1 MPRSRKILGLS
12 AVSVTLLVVAVL
24 VVVAAFG
31 LGRLTAQSPEG
42 DQTERSGPTGQE
54 GSSTETSAP
63 VEPASEGAELVR
75 LTNPPEKT
83 LWALSADTYAAGVR
97 ITVEFQPYGIG
108 PSSFGPS
115 VVVLVTSAEAE
126 DPSAKAP
133 DLEGRNVIF
142 LLGDSV
148 VDKGGTYEGVA
159 VTQAQGDRVVLVL
172 EDVTSVAQE

>member
-1 MPRSRKILGLS
+1 MEKPSGRTWVVLA
-12 AVSVTLLVVAVL
+12 AVLAILLVA
-24 VVVAAFG
+24 AAFG
-31 LGRLTAQSPEG
+31 LGSLTARSPED
-42 DQTERSGPTGQE
+42 DQTEESGQTGQD
-54 GSSTETSAP
+54 GSSAETSAP
-63 VEPASEGAELVR
+63 VEPAPEGAELVR

-83 LWALSADTYAAGVR
+83 LWALSADTYSAGVG
-97 ITVEFQPYGIG
+97 IAVEFQPYGIG

-126 DPSAKAP
+126 DASAKAP

-142 LLGDSV
+142 LLGDSA

-172 EDVTSVAQE
+172 EDVTSAAPK